1 MLVISFLDAGQ
12 VGLGRGFVRGVQKG
26 YNPFGRVRGLLSEF
40 AFPSDRLFPLI
51 VRAHRSYPV
60 QVNVSA
66 RHGHLK
72 AEDQAIIV
80 EKVEK
85 VRRLFDRINAI
96 EVTVDLEHLDKP
108 SVEINVS
115 AEHAPD
121 FVASTQSQ
129 TILAALDLTI
139 GKVEQQIRKHKEKVT
154 EHKATGVKHSN
165 GETV

>member
-1 MLVISFLDAGQ
+1 M
-12 VGLGRGFVRGVQKG
+12 
-26 YNPFGRVRGLLSEF
+26 
-40 AFPSDRLFPLI
+40 
-51 VRAHRSYPV
+51 

-72 AEDQAIIV
+72 SEDQAIIV

-96 EVTVDLEHLDKP
+96 EVTVDLENLDKP

-121 FVASTQSQ
+121 FVASAQSQ
-129 TILAALDLTI
+129 SILSALDLTI

-154 EHKATGVKHSN
+154 EHKASSVKHASDGN
-165 GETV
+165 V

>member
-1 MLVISFLDAGQ
+1 
-12 VGLGRGFVRGVQKG
+12 
-26 YNPFGRVRGLLSEF
+26 
-40 AFPSDRLFPLI
+40 
-51 VRAHRSYPV
+51 V

-72 AEDQAIIV
+72 AEDQTIIV

-96 EVTVDLEHLDKP
+96 EVTVDLERLDRP

-121 FVASTQSQ
+121 FVAAAEAPTVLS
-129 TILAALDLTI
+129 ALDSAI
-139 GKVEQQIRKHKEKVT
+139 GKVEQQIRKHKERVT
-154 EHKATGVKHSN
+154 EHKGPGHRHSS
-165 GETV
+165 GEVTSD

>member
-1 MLVISFLDAGQ
+1 MEWDLWGVSK
-12 VGLGRGFVRGVQKG
+12 RGTIRRSIE
-26 YNPFGRVRGLLSEF
+26 FGRSES
-40 AFPSDRLFPLI
+40 AFSFDPYFLQPSPLEL
-51 VRAHRSYPV
+51 PV

-72 AEDQAIIV
+72 PEDQAIIV
-80 EKVEK
+80 EKTEK

-108 SVEINVS
+108 TVEINVS

-121 FVASTQSQ
+121 FVASAQSQ
-129 TILAALDLTI
+129 SILAALDLTI

-154 EHKATGVKHSN
+154 DHKGLGLKHS
-165 GETV
+165 GSDPA

>member
-1 MLVISFLDAGQ
+1 LEL
-12 VGLGRGFVRGVQKG
+12 
-26 YNPFGRVRGLLSEF
+26 
-40 AFPSDRLFPLI
+40 
-51 VRAHRSYPV
+51 PV

-72 AEDQAIIV
+72 PEDQAIIV
-80 EKVEK
+80 EKAEK

-108 SVEINVS
+108 TVEINVS

-121 FVASTQSQ
+121 FVASAQSPS
-129 TILAALDLTI
+129 ILAALDLTI

-154 EHKATGVKHSN
+154 DHKGPGLKHSG